1 MTEKDK
7 LTRDDFIPVYGAT
20 TSRETLSWK
29 WFFKGIIKIFYVLLT
44 EPRIHVK
51 KSPVNIKKLGEQQ
64 NEEEEKRLEE
74 EEQEEED
81 DFDTEALDFLG
92 D

>member
-7 LTRDDFIPVYGAT
+7 LTRDDFIPVDGAT
-20 TSRETLSWK
+20 TPKEPISWK
-29 WFFKGIIKIFYVLLT
+29 WFFKGIVKIFYVLLT

-64 NEEEEKRLEE
+64 KIDE
-74 EEQEEED
+74 EEQED
-81 DFDTEALDFLG
+81 LDNLDTEMLDFLG

>member
-7 LTRDDFIPVYGAT
+7 LTRDDFIPVDGAT

-29 WFFKGIIKIFYVLLT
+29 WFFKGIVKIFYVLLT

-64 NEEEEKRLEE
+64 KIDE
-74 EEQEEED
+74 EEQEDED
-81 DFDTEALDFLG
+81 NDNYDTETFGFLG
-92 D
+92 A